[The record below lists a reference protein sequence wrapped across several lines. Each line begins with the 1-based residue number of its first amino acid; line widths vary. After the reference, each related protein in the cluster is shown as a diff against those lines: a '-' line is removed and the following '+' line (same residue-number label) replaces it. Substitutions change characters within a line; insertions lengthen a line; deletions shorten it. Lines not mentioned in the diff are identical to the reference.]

1 MLVIFYLIQVAIKV
15 IDKKKAKEDVYV
27 RKNLRRE
34 GKLLQMVRHRHV
46 IQLLEIM
53 ETENSYYLVTEL
65 CQVHISLRLL
75 GTWYDRLCT
84 TYNILSTRFV
94 FPI

>member
-1 MLVIFYLIQVAIKV
+1 M

-34 GKLLQMVRHRHV
+34 GKLLQVVRHKHV

-65 CQVHISLRLL
+65 CQVRQEESVIKYKISMKDGLATRYPV
-75 GTWYDRLCT
+75 GK
-84 TYNILSTRFV
+84 NIF
-94 FPI
+94 